1 MAQLIFALG
10 MAAIGAQ
17 GMLTS
22 LNMRIEKG
30 ECSNATLTT
39 GSNLF
44 APSNRSEASS
54 DVAQL
59 FDIFY
64 GDTFKVVT
72 SLMAKEQ
79 YVLTQCGQAPPSDTQ
94 VNALVPLPTSYV
106 RKQFSV
112 PLQRAIA
119 MSTVHLG
126 FLDHLGVQDRI
137 EKISQYAT
145 GSCWQKA
152 LSCGSK
158 LEDAYGNAS
167 VASQQ
172 KDAVDAVFMSC
183 SGTGDC
189 TALNSRSN
197 AVHVPTTQDPGP
209 LNSAEYIKYF
219 GAFFNKEPLANERF
233 TAIVS
238 AYKSAATSGSS
249 TPVVAWVSYSAPSSW
264 SEEKF
269 SMSQATYKLN
279 MTTDAGGMN
288 LDPAAAFAAVPG
300 VKVTTAVSGKT
311 FDLIIT
317 EPSGSKANSSSYF
330 MKALANVDVLLDETY
345 APDPNAYT
353 FQTFLSNFDLT
364 ESSELKF
371 VKNKMVLRIDGTMST
386 AKGLDW
392 YESRIARPDWAVEG
406 LARCLH
412 SDSSKVFKY
421 FRNLAKGETPKVLD
435 ASACTDPLPVCEA
448 SVQSSI
454 IPMLT
459 ASPTPPGGDSP
470 SDAAKR
476 SSILGFV
483 TSVWTLAAARSV
495 QLFWA

>member
-1 MAQLIFALG
+1 MAQLIFVIG

-39 GSNLF
+39 SRNLF
-44 APSNRSEASS
+44 ALSNRAEASS

-94 VNALVPLPTSYV
+94 VNTVVPLPTSYV
-106 RKQFSV
+106 RKHFSV

-119 MSTVHLG
+119 MSTVHLA
-126 FLDHLGVQDRI
+126 FLDDLGVQDRI
-137 EKISQYAT
+137 EKISQYAS

-189 TALNSRSN
+189 TTLNSRSN
-197 AVHVPTTQDPGP
+197 AVHVPATQDPGP

-249 TPVVAWVSYSAPSSW
+249 KPVVAWVSYSAPSSW

-288 LDPAAAFAAVPG
+288 LDAAAAFAAVPG

-311 FDLIIT
+311 FDLST
-317 EPSGSKANSSSYF
+317 EPFGSKANSSSYF
-330 MKALANVDVLLDETY
+330 MKVLANVDVLVDETY
-345 APDPNAYT
+345 APDPSTYT

-392 YESRIARPDWAVEG
+392 FESRIARPDWAVEG

-435 ASACTDPLPVCEA
+435 ASACTDSLPVCEA
-448 SVQSSI
+448 SARSTI
-454 IPMLT
+454 IPMLA
-459 ASPTPPGGDSP
+459 ASATPSSSNGP

-483 TSVWTLAAARSV
+483 TSVWTLAAARSM
-495 QLFWA
+495 QCFWA

>member
-1 MAQLIFALG
+1 

-30 ECSNATLTT
+30 ECSNATLSTS
-39 GSNLF
+39 SNLF
-44 APSNRSEASS
+44 ALSNRAEASS

-59 FDIFY
+59 FEIFY

-94 VNALVPLPTSYV
+94 VNTVVPLPTSYV
-106 RKQFSV
+106 RKHFSV

-119 MSTVHLG
+119 MSTVHLA

-137 EKISQYAT
+137 EKISQYAS

-158 LEDAYGNAS
+158 LEDAYGNAT

-172 KDAVDAVFMSC
+172 KDAVDAVFMDC

-189 TALNSRSN
+189 TTVNSRSN

-209 LNSAEYIKYF
+209 LNSAEYIKFF

-249 TPVVAWVSYSAPSSW
+249 KPVVAWVSYSAPSSW

-288 LDPAAAFAAVPG
+288 LDAAAAFAAVPG
-300 VKVTTAVSGKT
+300 VKVTIAVSGKT
-311 FDLIIT
+311 FDLST
-317 EPSGSKANSSSYF
+317 EPFGSKANISSYL

-345 APDPNAYT
+345 APDPSTYT
-353 FQTFLSNFDLT
+353 FQTFLSNFNLT

-435 ASACTDPLPVCEA
+435 ASACTDTLPVCEA
-448 SVQSSI
+448 SVRSSI

-459 ASPTPPGGDSP
+459 ASPTPSGRDSP

-483 TSVWTLAAARSV
+483 TSVWTVAAARSV
-495 QLFWA
+495 VFFGA

>member
-1 MAQLIFALG
+1 MAQIIFAIG
-10 MAAIGAQ
+10 MAAISAQ

-39 GSNLF
+39 SSSLF
-44 APSNRSEASS
+44 ALSSRSEASS
-54 DVAQL
+54 EVAQL

-72 SLMAKEQ
+72 SVMAKEQ

-106 RKQFSV
+106 RKHFGV

-119 MSTVHLG
+119 TSTVHLA

-137 EKISQYAT
+137 EKISQYAS

-172 KDAVDAVFMSC
+172 KDAVDAVFMDC

-197 AVHVPTTQDPGP
+197 AVHVPTTQDPAP

-219 GAFFNKEPLANERF
+219 AAFFNKEPLANERF
-233 TAIVS
+233 NAIVS
-238 AYKSAATSGSS
+238 AYRSAATSVSS
-249 TPVVAWVSYSAPSSW
+249 RPVVAWVSYSAPSSW

-288 LDPAAAFAAVPG
+288 LDPAAAFAVVPG

-311 FDLIIT
+311 FDLSA
-317 EPSGSKANSSSYF
+317 EPFGSKANSSSF
-330 MKALANVDVLLDETY
+330 LMKVLANVDVLVDETY
-345 APDPNAYT
+345 APDPNTYT

-412 SDSSKVFKY
+412 RDSSKVFKY

-435 ASACTDPLPVCEA
+435 ASACTESLPVCEA
-448 SVQSSI
+448 SVRSSI

-459 ASPTPPGGDSP
+459 ASPTASGDDSP
-470 SDAAKR
+470 SDAATR
-476 SSILGFV
+476 FSFLGFL
-483 TSVWTLAAARSV
+483 TSACTLAAASSV
-495 QLFWA
+495 LCFWA